1 MARKLLA
8 VNLYRANG
16 RYVKRLDFCSSKYRA
31 KKAKEFWETKY
42 DENTYRIEIE
52 PPTNP
57 KDLRG
62 LR

>member
-1 MARKLLA
+1 MTRKLFA
-8 VNLYRANG
+8 VILRRANG
-16 RYVKRLDFCSSKYRA
+16 RYVKRLDFCASKYRA

-42 DENTYRIEIE
+42 DVNTYQIEIE